1 MSAAV
6 QTSFLFLLLVT
17 DWAGDPYHG
26 CSPLSHTLGSQEVV
40 CRTVRLP
47 GTLSV
52 QVKPAEPAGPA
63 PCAAALALLPAS
75 PSFHPP
81 QVAPAPLPVSLVYI
95 FRSIRR

>member
-1 MSAAV
+1 MSAVV

-52 QVKPAEPAGPA
+52 QVKQAEPAGPDL
-63 PCAAALALLPAS
+63 CAAALPLLPAS
-75 PSFHPP
+75 PSFHSPQETPP
-81 QVAPAPLPVSLVYI
+81 PPSVLLVYV